1 MGTELKFLVVAAPF
15 LVVLLVGYKR
25 LSNYYK
31 AMIKLN
37 DGLSPNER
45 DDMIQWYVT
54 WTLLVGSI
62 FVAVAYILGDGRF
75 W

>member
-1 MGTELKFLVVAAPF
+1 MGTELKFLLAAAPF

-25 LSNYYK
+25 LTKYYK
-31 AMIKLN
+31 FRIELN

-45 DDMIQWYVT
+45 NDMIQWYVT

-62 FVAVAYILGDGRF
+62 FVALAWSSGIRF
-75 W
+75 